1 MTITIKLKPRDPE
14 AAYRR
19 RAIAQRRVGVGAKCT
34 CGEARPEALIR
45 EKNRVICQACK
56 RKQNGMTGKD
66 DHHFAMKANSPVT
79 ISIPVN
85 DHVAELNTAQ
95 QDWPKQTRENPTG
108 SPLIAAA
115 ACIRGFI
122 DTILHLIEKGLH
134 WIADMLEIA
143 DAHLAS
149 KLGPQWWKNTELQKF
164 APKAA

>member
-1 MTITIKLKPRDPE
+1 MTIKVTIKPRDPE

-19 RAIAQRRVGVGAKCT
+19 HVIAQRRVGVGAKCA

-56 RKQNGMTGKD
+56 RKQSGMSRKD

-79 ISIPVN
+79 VPIAVN
-85 DHVAELNTAQ
+85 DHVAELNNSQ

-122 DTILHLIEKGLH
+122 DMILHLIEKGLH
-134 WIADMLEIA
+134 WIADMLETT
-143 DAHLAS
+143 DAYLTR
-149 KLGPQWWKNTELQKF
+149 KLGSQWWKNTELQKF
-164 APKAA
+164 EPKIA

>member
-1 MTITIKLKPRDPE
+1 MTITIKVKPRDPE

-56 RKQNGMTGKD
+56 RKQNGITRKD
-66 DHHFAMKANSPVT
+66 DHHFAMKANSPV
-79 ISIPVN
+79 SVPIPVN
-85 DHVAELNTAQ
+85 DHVADLNTAQ

-134 WIADMLEIA
+134 WVADMLETA
-143 DAHLAS
+143 DAYLAN